1 MFRNTSSSFYK
12 ESFVPLNGFTSKG
25 SKVES
30 IEYVLEPRS
39 NEKPDKDYEEIFI
52 EENNSVANQG
62 SIHHTEANPT
72 SYIAW
77 RVVDSARVLEL
88 RQFLIPSKNIASNL
102 NHISQPGDTT
112 PVIRIKF
119 SSIIV
124 PNVGF
129 ITDPITRSLHCVL
142 LLSSKMLYQLELPL
156 DTLFTKRN
164 LMEYYDV
171 RAKVRSL
178 KEKIPALVHVID
190 NENIIIGCTNGS
202 VIHLKQTE
210 TIKKK
215 PGFNKMDDCFDE
227 LEFKDNSYYKFMN
240 NLLGARPM
248 IFGGNND
255 QLISPLQPVSMDSYV
270 CGTKGYII
278 YICRNRKVV
287 ICCLN
292 THSYISHD
300 PLAEIRPQNDILELL
315 GRDDNIAI
323 HQITAEF
330 DDNPLLPPNSRGYV
344 RILNFNKHPS
354 SFFFMVSVPTTF
366 NCYFITY
373 IVNVDTSGVLKDAK
387 VAGVTSFNHY
397 HKFDSNQS
405 SNTKLIDMSL
415 KFQQIYKPPPPPPPN
430 EYQENQQVTLIE
442 DEKLEYDCRLWALW
456 EHDKQ
461 SVVSFVDFQV
471 LYYPSRHNNRSSEF
485 LFNNEWT
492 IVAKVAKE
500 IFDKEYL
507 YTLQGVLKK
516 DLIKFYLDY
525 IFCPTR
531 FSHSIIKISLKKY
544 IDYVIDNLEEQDDS
558 NTKQYLVK
566 VLDSLEYTTNLKQI
580 VRCAIARHI
589 LKNKNETTSM
599 KSDLGQSIRLAWE
612 SFIEICHE
620 EGITC
625 RRPLSIY
632 AGDLIII
639 KLQDGLSV
647 IRSCEPLE
655 VFQHSL
661 TDDFETF
668 TLTSNPYYRIPQYCL
683 LDHQSSNITR
693 VLTIGNVIA
702 MSLPDRALLSIDKDL
717 VDVLL
722 NKENDHS
729 EVRTILRI
737 AHDKI
742 YIPHMKSYLDDQTLN
757 SISNMLRSI
766 QNFETLIKPIFDL
779 LHSLE
784 YDASLTNIVEMKT
797 TVFIDAVIASTITDI
812 LQTRYTISKS
822 MFLLMVFLTCSQSE
836 EHLKRLSISMS
847 TLYTFIILKWISEQ
861 SAYKDDGNI
870 GGNIA
875 NGLEIETSE
884 DDVMCEKFSSLTVI
898 GLLKK
903 TNSPDLQ
910 YSFLHTLIR
919 HNYPLSLNFQVGSLT
934 DIMLKGV
941 YKFLKQMNF
950 IRQAPNIIV
959 MTIEPYAR
967 FADLLENYG
976 FLDHLYQFLEFLL
989 VTPQVTFV
997 WGKYYIKKQ
1006 NYDLAKQ
1013 HFIKAGSGFD
1023 NFQGDLTA
1031 YFQHVATIFE
1041 NVNQLDYGVEFCKKA
1056 LNAFDYVK
1064 QQTPEGQQT
1073 YSSLYTKIFNDALKK
1088 GLFDDAYSALTSN
1101 PNIKEALKQLKALVI
1116 GLCEKNETK
1125 YLSELSFINYRKDF
1139 ESIMEL
1145 QAHRHVVTK
1154 PTNYSR
1160 ILYSYYVRCLV
1171 KYKDAA
1177 RVMYQYGKKV
1187 EAACLN
1193 FDNFQK
1199 AMTEVA
1205 TSYLTSMNTLKLLE
1219 PDDAWFYYVN
1229 IFNDDDEGRALK
1241 KRKKDDGTS
1250 GNCDKLEMINIQKI
1264 RQDYTLS
1271 MARLELGHHQP
1282 LEEVRIGNVNEI
1294 VRMCS
1299 YVNKFDLAISVA
1311 NAHNLAFDD
1320 IFANMTNKCAA
1331 DLHTTKNEFSRTI
1344 QGSDRVKAWII
1355 LEKYLERYDKMEETQ
1370 CRYRAVVLKTLL
1382 SISLN
1387 IKIPLF
1393 LKSFYK
1399 ENYQDDY
1406 INILLNNNITYDAV
1420 EAAVHWIQKCTA
1432 VKDTQDDNINWD
1444 TIDKVSKYLEVL
1456 LSGGSEVVMLD
1467 ERVEGFLKDLK
1478 KDLDNAIDKYFSK

>member
-1 MFRNTSSSFYK
+1 MI
-12 ESFVPLNGFTSKG
+12 LG

-471 LYYPSRHNNRSSEF
+471 LYYPSRHNNRSSELIGELPKQIDIEVVKYILSDLNTTTRTKILSYLIMRKAEF
-485 LFNNEWT
+485 LDVSLLLTYVLEIVSSTTSSTT
-492 IVAKVAKE
+492 ITWSNLATDH
-500 IFDKEYL
+500 DK
-507 YTLQGVLKK
+507 KA
-516 DLIKFYLDY
+516 
-525 IFCPTR
+525 
-531 FSHSIIKISLKKY
+531 IKILS
-544 IDYVIDNLEEQDDS
+544 
-558 NTKQYLVK
+558 KQY
-566 VLDSLEYTTNLKQI
+566 SLIFFK
-580 VRCAIARHI
+580 
-589 LKNKNETTSM
+589 K
-599 KSDLGQSIRLAWE
+599 
-612 SFIEICHE
+612 
-620 EGITC
+620 
-625 RRPLSIY
+625 
-632 AGDLIII
+632 
-639 KLQDGLSV
+639 
-647 IRSCEPLE
+647 
-655 VFQHSL
+655 
-661 TDDFETF
+661 
-668 TLTSNPYYRIPQYCL
+668 LTS
-683 LDHQSSNITR
+683 SSNSGEI
-693 VLTIGNVIA
+693 
-702 MSLPDRALLSIDKDL
+702 S
-717 VDVLL
+717 
-722 NKENDHS
+722 
-729 EVRTILRI
+729 
-737 AHDKI
+737 
-742 YIPHMKSYLDDQTLN
+742 LN
-757 SISNMLRSI
+757 SKNS
-766 QNFETLIKPIFDL
+766 
-779 LHSLE
+779 LH
-784 YDASLTNIVEMKT
+784 
-797 TVFIDAVIASTITDI
+797 
-812 LQTRYTISKS
+812 
-822 MFLLMVFLTCSQSE
+822 
-836 EHLKRLSISMS
+836 
-847 TLYTFIILKWISEQ
+847 
-861 SAYKDDGNI
+861 
-870 GGNIA
+870 
-875 NGLEIETSE
+875 
-884 DDVMCEKFSSLTVI
+884 
-898 GLLKK
+898 
-903 TNSPDLQ
+903 
-910 YSFLHTLIR
+910 
-919 HNYPLSLNFQVGSLT
+919 
-934 DIMLKGV
+934 
-941 YKFLKQMNF
+941 
-950 IRQAPNIIV
+950 
-959 MTIEPYAR
+959 
-967 FADLLENYG
+967 
-976 FLDHLYQFLEFLL
+976 
-989 VTPQVTFV
+989 
-997 WGKYYIKKQ
+997 
-1006 NYDLAKQ
+1006 
-1013 HFIKAGSGFD
+1013 
-1023 NFQGDLTA
+1023 
-1031 YFQHVATIFE
+1031 
-1041 NVNQLDYGVEFCKKA
+1041 
-1056 LNAFDYVK
+1056 
-1064 QQTPEGQQT
+1064 
-1073 YSSLYTKIFNDALKK
+1073 
-1088 GLFDDAYSALTSN
+1088 
-1101 PNIKEALKQLKALVI
+1101 
-1116 GLCEKNETK
+1116 
-1125 YLSELSFINYRKDF
+1125 
-1139 ESIMEL
+1139 
-1145 QAHRHVVTK
+1145 
-1154 PTNYSR
+1154 
-1160 ILYSYYVRCLV
+1160 
-1171 KYKDAA
+1171 
-1177 RVMYQYGKKV
+1177 
-1187 EAACLN
+1187 
-1193 FDNFQK
+1193 
-1199 AMTEVA
+1199 
-1205 TSYLTSMNTLKLLE
+1205 
-1219 PDDAWFYYVN
+1219 YVN
-1229 IFNDDDEGRALK
+1229 IINSLLSLSPDNELIKTLNQIIDNYSTIEFNLNQLTIIEYYLNCDV
-1241 KRKKDDGTS
+1241 DDGSFNS
-1250 GNCDKLEMINIQKI
+1250 GPYKFI
-1264 RQDYTLS
+1264 R
-1271 MARLELGHHQP
+1271 G
-1282 LEEVRIGNVNEI
+1282 
-1294 VRMCS
+1294 
-1299 YVNKFDLAISVA
+1299 
-1311 NAHNLAFDD
+1311 
-1320 IFANMTNKCAA
+1320 
-1331 DLHTTKNEFSRTI
+1331 
-1344 QGSDRVKAWII
+1344 
-1355 LEKYLERYDKMEETQ
+1355 
-1370 CRYRAVVLKTLL
+1370 
-1382 SISLN
+1382 
-1387 IKIPLF
+1387 
-1393 LKSFYK
+1393 
-1399 ENYQDDY
+1399 
-1406 INILLNNNITYDAV
+1406 
-1420 EAAVHWIQKCTA
+1420 
-1432 VKDTQDDNINWD
+1432 
-1444 TIDKVSKYLEVL
+1444 
-1456 LSGGSEVVMLD
+1456 
-1467 ERVEGFLKDLK
+1467 
-1478 KDLDNAIDKYFSK
+1478 